1 MTFDYTFGLDLPELN
16 KIISTKQFELSEE
29 LMDLRFKL
37 GLTEEQMAKIIQ
49 IPIQDYLSM
58 EFGQE
63 TIPIDRYESAISKM
77 KEYAMLEKIAKIEVK
92 NKVSCTKF
100 IKIMAYY

>member
-16 KIISTKQFELSEE
+16 EIISTKQFELSEE

-58 EFGQE
+58 EFGLE

-77 KEYAMLEKIAKIEVK
+77 KARE
-92 NKVSCTKF
+92 NC
-100 IKIMAYY
+100 